1 MNISKKDKILV
12 AGANGMVGSA
22 IKRLLK
28 ERGYG
33 SQNNGRIFTPS
44 KRELDFTSFQNVE
57 IWFKENKPN
66 IVIIAAAKVGGI
78 FANNENPYEFLLE
91 NLQIQI
97 NLIEISRV
105 NNVKRLLFLGSSCIY
120 PKSTQQPI
128 KENQLLTGSLEI
140 TNEAYALAK
149 IAGLKL
155 CQYARFQKKF
165 DAISLMPSNLYGPG
179 DNYHINNSHVLPA
192 LIRKFYEAK
201 INSLNEVECWGD
213 GSPLREFLYVDD
225 LASACIF
232 VLEKWNPAFNRDNTS
247 SQQNNRLTWLNIGTK
262 EEISIKNL
270 AIKIS
275 QIIGFKGNII
285 WNKSKPNGTLRK
297 KLDCSEI
304 YKLGWEPSISIT
316 EGIKFTIDDF
326 KKKYHLNK
334 LREN

>member
-1 MNISKKDKILV
+1 MNISKKDRILI
-12 AGANGMVGSA
+12 AGASGMVGSA
-22 IKRLLK
+22 IHKLLK
-28 ERGYG
+28 KKGYG
-33 SQNNGRIFTPS
+33 SNHNGLILTPS
-44 KRELDFTSFQNVE
+44 KKELDCTSFKNVD
-57 IWFKENKPN
+57 IWFKKNKPN

-78 FANNENPYEFLLE
+78 LANKENPYEFLLE

-97 NLIEISRV
+97 NLIEISRI

-120 PKSTQQPI
+120 PKSTRQPI

-140 TNEAYALAK
+140 TNEAYAIAK

-155 CQYARFQKKF
+155 CQYARYQKKF

-201 INSLNEVECWGD
+201 IYSINEVECWGD

-232 VLEKWNPAFNRDNTS
+232 VLEKWNPDFNRDDIPS
-247 SQQNNRLTWLNIGTK
+247 EKNNQLTWINVGTK

-270 AIKIS
+270 ALKIS

-285 WNKSKPNGTLRK
+285 
-297 KLDCSEI
+297 
-304 YKLGWEPSISIT
+304 
-316 EGIKFTIDDF
+316 
-326 KKKYHLNK
+326 
-334 LREN
+334 